1 MSDDL
6 PGRIGSDLFLT
17 TLTHPIKQM
26 RILIQLGYEP
36 VKPVYKV
43 SDI

>member
-6 PGRIGSDLFLT
+6 PGRIGNDLFLT